1 MASSLLPQLATR
13 RYESATTKLRTND
26 STIPRHSD
34 TVGSREGS
42 SQGSAEGSAIIKT
55 CAVNLPSLYL
65 ESSFHLTDRV
75 QKLKDARSEA
85 AKEIEA
91 YKTQKQKDY
100 ESYEAEHKSQTS
112 TNQHSIDESTQTQL
126 ADIKTAVEK
135 HRSNVIDKI
144 VERVTQTEPA
154 MHKNLK
160 KIEA

>member
-1 MASSLLPQLATR
+1 MIG
-13 RYESATTKLRTND
+13 D
-26 STIPRHSD
+26 STITGNPD

-42 SQGSAEGSAIIKT
+42 SQGGAKGSAVKSSLNLV
-55 CAVNLPSLYL
+55 VNVPSLYL
-65 ESSFHLTDRV
+65 EFPSHPTDRV

-112 TNQHSIDESTQTQL
+112 TNQHSIDESTETQL
-126 ADIKTAVEK
+126 ADIKKAVEQ

-144 VERVTQTEPA
+144 VERVTQTQPA

-160 KIEA
+160 KIES